1 MYADSLLQPSCCDI
15 EYAEELLFIPLDKVF
30 SGRGGGVLDGEEND

>member
-1 MYADSLLQPSCCDI
+1 MYADSLLQLSCCDI

-30 SGRGGGVLDGEEND
+30 SGRGGGVLDGEEDD